1 MRIIDCHTHA
11 FPDFLAAR
19 AMDSLKAMSPQ
30 QQPKLDGTIGGLL
43 RSMDE
48 AGIHASVVASIA
60 TSEKQTSNIL
70 RWSCDI
76 QSERI
81 IPFASVH
88 PLSNEVQHQ
97 IRRIKE
103 AGIRGIKLHPL
114 YQDFMPVD
122 PQAIECYQMLE
133 EAGLI
138 VLFHSGLDFG
148 YPGDRRA
155 VPHIMLEIQEHV
167 PNLKMILAHLGGLEQ
182 WDDFAA
188 NGLGSNVYIETSI
201 ADLTTPTA
209 RQILAKHTRGRIL
222 FGTDSPWDG
231 QKSALE
237 RVRAAVTD
245 EKLLADII
253 SNNAVQLLG
262 LK

>member
-1 MRIIDCHTHA
+1 MKIIDCHTHA

-19 AMDSLKAMSPQ
+19 ALDSLKAMSTNQ
-30 QQPKLDGTIGGLL
+30 RPKLNGTISDLL

-70 RWSCDI
+70 RWSCEI

-81 IPFASVH
+81 IPFVSIH

-103 AGIRGIKLHPL
+103 AGIKGIKLHPL

-122 PQAIECYQMLE
+122 PQVIECYQMLE
-133 EAGLI
+133 EAGII
-138 VLFHSGLDFG
+138 VLFHSGLDYG

-155 VPHIMLEIQEHV
+155 LPHIMLEIQEHV
-167 PNLKMILAHLGGLEQ
+167 PGLRMILAHFGGLEQ
-182 WDDFAA
+182 WDDFAES
-188 NGLGSNVYIETSI
+188 GLGSNVYIETSI
-201 ADLTTPTA
+201 ADLTTATS
-209 RQILAKHTRGRIL
+209 RKILAKHTPGRIL
-222 FGTDSPWDG
+222 FGTDSPWDH

-245 EKLLADII
+245 EKLLADIL
-253 SNNAVQLLG
+253 SNNAANLLG
-262 LK
+262 L